1 MFSGADVNVGSKERE
16 LHRLL
21 EVLRIKA
28 EIHVLVHSSFLSP
41 TFPKV
46 TTFCLPRC
54 GITFLR
60 YYQQIP
66 VVVLVTR

>member
-28 EIHVLVHSSFLSP
+28 EIHVLVHFSFLPPAFS
-41 TFPKV
+41 K
-46 TTFCLPRC
+46 
-54 GITFLR
+54 
-60 YYQQIP
+60 
-66 VVVLVTR
+66 

>member
-28 EIHVLVHSSFLSP
+28 EIHVLVHFSFLSP

-46 TTFCLPRC
+46 TTFCLR
-54 GITFLR
+54 GVGSRFFATISR
-60 YYQQIP
+60 S
-66 VVVLVTR
+66 

>member
-28 EIHVLVHSSFLSP
+28 EIHVLVHSFFLP
-41 TFPKV
+41 PFPKV

-54 GITFLR
+54 GITYPR
-60 YYQQIP
+60 YYPQILM
-66 VVVLVTR
+66 VVLVTR